1 MITPSFGLTATE
13 RVLPRLALDFTTAS
27 LDPRVTFTRTG
38 NTATVTNSSG
48 YVVSINA
55 DLPRFDFNP
64 ITLVCR
70 GLLIEEA
77 RTNQFLYSA
86 DFSNAYWTKTACS
99 VSAVDFVTAPDG
111 VSNAFKILDTAV
123 STVHA
128 IQRAISITSGTAY
141 TMSAYAKQGTDSD
154 FRITIDAN
162 GNAGS
167 YSIFNLVTGTA
178 TSGAGASASIV
189 NVGNGWY
196 RCVVTATATATV
208 SAITSLRVFTSNTG
222 TSGVYMWGAQFET
235 GAFATS
241 YIPTTTTSLTRN
253 ADVATMTGTN
263 FSDWYN
269 ASEGTFVAKGITNG
283 TSVNDV
289 IVSAN
294 DNSTNNMIDLRIV
307 GTQQVQTRYVVNT
320 SGVAQVDFN
329 SSSSYNFGN
338 TRAISF
344 SYKVNNFYAAYNGS
358 VGGADTS
365 GTIPSVNQ
373 LQIGYGAFAGSQING
388 WVSKV
393 FYYPQSLTNSE
404 SLAFTK

>member
-48 YVVSINA
+48 YVVPINA

-86 DFSNAYWTKTACS
+86 DFSNAYWTQTACS

-235 GAFATS
+235 GAFPTS
-241 YIPTTTTSLTRN
+241 YIPTVASTVTRT
-253 ADVATMTGTN
+253 ADSASMTGTN
-263 FSDWYN
+263 FSDWFN
-269 ASEGTFVAKGITNG
+269 ATEGTFVAQSDTVDTTGFPTTFSSAVVNNGITLDTRV
-283 TSVNDV
+283 TSIRAVMFAGGAAV
-289 IVSAN
+289 LVKT
-294 DNSTNNMIDLRIV
+294 STKLN
-307 GTQQVQTRYVVNT
+307 VNT
-320 SGVAQVDFN
+320 FAIAYKLNSHNAGFN
-329 SSSSYNFGN
+329 AAAVTAATAGAVPTGLTSLAIGSTGSSNY
-338 TRAISF
+338 
-344 SYKVNNFYAAYNGS
+344 VNGHIYR
-358 VGGADTS
+358 
-365 GTIPSVNQ
+365 IM
-373 LQIGYGAFAGSQING
+373 
-388 WVSKV
+388 
-393 FYYPQSLTNSE
+393 YYPQRLTDNE
-404 SLAFTK
+404 LRAFTKG